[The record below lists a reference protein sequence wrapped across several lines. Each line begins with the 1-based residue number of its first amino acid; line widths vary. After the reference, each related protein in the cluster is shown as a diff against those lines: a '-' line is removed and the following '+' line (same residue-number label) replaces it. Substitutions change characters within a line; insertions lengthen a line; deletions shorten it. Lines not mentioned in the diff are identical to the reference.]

1 MITYTVYSIYA
12 WCIVHG
18 LQFILYF
25 VYSIFH
31 VYFTYACSTAE
42 HGGKG
47 RSQATNLVVH
57 FQELQRGRQKSA
69 EGLRNWD
76 RTEDELREMQSAQRL
91 PLTILL
97 DGLGPQEV
105 GCLMRTCEAAGGPSW
120 YADASRLVRRVSQT
134 SKSLQCECIISII
147 IVLLCA
153 MASFVG
159 FKLPDVSSRSGIY
172 SRLSIRLC
180 VELWNASILPFDFNE
195 SSVETLRVLNSS
207 KFQAVLV

>member
-1 MITYTVYSIYA
+1 M
-12 WCIVHG
+12 
-18 LQFILYF
+18 
-25 VYSIFH
+25 
-31 VYFTYACSTAE
+31 YACSTAE

-47 RSQATNLVVH
+47 CSQATNLVVH

-134 SKSLQCECIISII
+134 STSLQCECIRSIMYKYI
-147 IVLLCA
+147 YILLYCCVLWLA
-153 MASFVG
+153 
-159 FKLPDVSSRSGIY
+159 LLVSSC
-172 SRLSIRLC
+172 LM
-180 VELWNASILPFDFNE
+180 LP
-195 SSVETLRVLNSS
+195 
-207 KFQAVLV
+207 AVLGFAADSR

>member
-1 MITYTVYSIYA
+1 M
-12 WCIVHG
+12 
-18 LQFILYF
+18 
-25 VYSIFH
+25 
-31 VYFTYACSTAE
+31 YACSTAE
-42 HGGKG
+42 HDGKG
-47 RSQATNLVVH
+47 CSQATNLVVH

-134 SKSLQCECIISII
+134 STSLQCECIRSIMYKYI
-147 IVLLCA
+147 YIFILLYCCVLWLA
-153 MASFVG
+153 
-159 FKLPDVSSRSGIY
+159 LLVSSC
-172 SRLSIRLC
+172 LM
-180 VELWNASILPFDFNE
+180 LP
-195 SSVETLRVLNSS
+195 
-207 KFQAVLV
+207 AVLGFAADSR